1 MGRWT
6 AFGARKISVALVI
19 FTNATFCY
27 ISEIFHRPAQEDQRL
42 SKNEKKNYF
51 DAQEYV
57 NRRLAIRTDQA
68 LQEKNKQFAIDH
80 AKDSRAQLIAYV
92 LQCKEELGH
101 TPNMTEII
109 GGAYIGYR
117 FDGWVKM
124 LQAADLPLHTK
135 EPAHTARKI
144 YRDELKNQAKRLK
157 EEKAA
162 AKIENA
168 AAKEA
173 RADQARE
180 LQSARKERDRVWGE
194 KHQEDTDE
202 QLLSYVKS
210 VAADLGQT
218 PRKSEVTGGEY
229 ICNRIGSWALI
240 CTLAELPLPKE
251 LKPPKKKELLQY
263 LNKRIQAEQIHAG

>member
-1 MGRWT
+1 M
-6 AFGARKISVALVI
+6 
-19 FTNATFCY
+19 
-27 ISEIFHRPAQEDQRL
+27 

-57 NRRLAIRTDQA
+57 NRQLAIRTDRA

-92 LQCKEELGH
+92 LRCKEELGH
-101 TPNMTEII
+101 TPAMNEII

-144 YRDELKNQAKRLK
+144 YRDELKNQAKLLK

-168 AAKEA
+168 TAKEA
-173 RADQARE
+173 RAEQARE
-180 LQSARKERDRVWGE
+180 AQAARKERDRAWGE
-194 KHQEDTDE
+194 EHLGDTDE
-202 QLLSYVKS
+202 QLLSHVKA
-210 VAADLGQT
+210 VAAQLGQT
-218 PRKSEVTGGEY
+218 PRKSEVIGGEY
-229 ICNRIGSWALI
+229 ICKRIGSWALI

-251 LKPPKKKELLQY
+251 LKPPKRKELLQY
-263 LNKRIQAEQIHAG
+263 LSSRDQEEQTHAG

>member
-1 MGRWT
+1 M
-6 AFGARKISVALVI
+6 
-19 FTNATFCY
+19 
-27 ISEIFHRPAQEDQRL
+27 

-57 NRRLAIRTDQA
+57 NRQLAIRTDRV

-101 TPNMTEII
+101 TPAMNEII

-144 YRDELKNQAKRLK
+144 YRDELKNQAKLLK
-157 EEKAA
+157 EKKAA
-162 AKIENA
+162 AKMENT

-173 RADQARE
+173 RAEQARE
-180 LQSARKERDRVWGE
+180 IQAARKERDRAWGE
-194 KHQEDTDE
+194 EHLGDTDE
-202 QLLSYVKS
+202 QLLSHVKT
-210 VAADLGQT
+210 VAAQLGQT
-218 PRKSEVTGGEY
+218 PRKSEVIGGEY
-229 ICNRIGSWALI
+229 ICKRIGSWALI
-240 CTLAELPLPKE
+240 CTLAELPLPKD
-251 LKPPKKKELLQY
+251 LKPPKRKELLQY
-263 LNKRIQAEQIHAG
+263 LNSRDQEEQTHAG

>member
-1 MGRWT
+1 MRL
-6 AFGARKISVALVI
+6 I
-19 FTNATFCY
+19 CY
-27 ISEIFHRPAQEDQRL
+27 ILEISHRPAQEDQSL

-51 DAQEYV
+51 DAQAYV
-57 NRRLAIRTDQA
+57 NRQLASRTDQA

-101 TPNMTEII
+101 TPSMTEII

-135 EPAHTARKI
+135 EPAPTARKI
-144 YRDELKNQAKRLK
+144 YRDELKNQAKLWK

-162 AKIENA
+162 AKVESA
-168 AAKEA
+168 ATKEA
-173 RADQARE
+173 RMEQAKEERGI
-180 LQSARKERDRVWGE
+180 RVERDRIWGE
-194 KHQEDTDE
+194 EYQADTDE
-202 QLLSYVKS
+202 QLLSHVK
-210 VAADLGQT
+210 AIADDLGQT
-218 PRKSEVTGGEY
+218 PRKSEVIGAEY
-229 ICNRIGSWALI
+229 ICKRIGSWALI

-263 LNKRIQAEQIHAG
+263 LSSRNQEE

>member
-1 MGRWT
+1 M
-6 AFGARKISVALVI
+6 
-19 FTNATFCY
+19 
-27 ISEIFHRPAQEDQRL
+27 

-51 DAQEYV
+51 DARAYV
-57 NRRLAIRTDQA
+57 NQQLAIRTDQA

-92 LQCKEELGH
+92 LQCKEELGR
-101 TPNMTEII
+101 TPAMTEII

-124 LQAADLPLHTK
+124 LQAAGLPLHTK
-135 EPAHTARKI
+135 EPDHTARKI
-144 YRDELKNQAKRLK
+144 YRNELKNQAKLLK

-162 AKIENA
+162 ARIQNT

-173 RADQARE
+173 RAEQARE
-180 LQSARKERDRVWGE
+180 AQAARKERDRVWGE
-194 KHQEDTDE
+194 KHREDTDE
-202 QLLSYVKS
+202 QLLSYVKA
-210 VAADLGQT
+210 VASDLGQT
-218 PRKSEVTGGEY
+218 PRKSEVIGGEY
-229 ICNRIGSWALI
+229 ICERIGSWALI

-263 LNKRIQAEQIHAG
+263 LNSHGQEEQIHAG

>member
-1 MGRWT
+1 M
-6 AFGARKISVALVI
+6 
-19 FTNATFCY
+19 
-27 ISEIFHRPAQEDQRL
+27 

-57 NRRLAIRTDQA
+57 NRQLAIRTDQA

-101 TPNMTEII
+101 TPSMTEII

-117 FDGWVKM
+117 FDGWVRM

-144 YRDELKNQAKRLK
+144 YRDELKIQAKLWK
-157 EEKAA
+157 EERAA
-162 AKIENA
+162 AKVESMA
-168 AAKEA
+168 TKEA
-173 RADQARE
+173 RMEQAKEKRE
-180 LQSARKERDRVWGE
+180 IRIERDRIWGE
-194 KHQEDTDE
+194 EHREDTDE
-202 QLLSYVKS
+202 QLLSHVKA
-210 VAADLGQT
+210 VAAELGLT

-229 ICNRIGSWALI
+229 ICKRIGSWALI
-240 CTLAELPLPKE
+240 CTLAGLPLPKE
-251 LKPPKKKELLQY
+251 LKPPKRKELLQY
-263 LNKRIQAEQIHAG
+263 LNKRNQEESINTT

>member
-1 MGRWT
+1 M
-6 AFGARKISVALVI
+6 
-19 FTNATFCY
+19 
-27 ISEIFHRPAQEDQRL
+27 

-57 NRRLAIRTDQA
+57 NRQLAIRTDRA
-68 LQEKNKQFAIDH
+68 LQEKNKRFAIDH

-101 TPNMTEII
+101 TPCMPEII

-117 FDGWVKM
+117 LDGWVKM

-144 YRDELKNQAKRLK
+144 YRDELKNQARLLK

-168 AAKEA
+168 TAKEA
-173 RADQARE
+173 RAEQARE
-180 LQSARKERDRVWGE
+180 TQ
-194 KHQEDTDE
+194 
-202 QLLSYVKS
+202 
-210 VAADLGQT
+210 AA
-218 PRKSEVTGGEY
+218 
-229 ICNRIGSWALI
+229 
-240 CTLAELPLPKE
+240 
-251 LKPPKKKELLQY
+251 
-263 LNKRIQAEQIHAG
+263 

>member
-1 MGRWT
+1 M
-6 AFGARKISVALVI
+6 
-19 FTNATFCY
+19 
-27 ISEIFHRPAQEDQRL
+27 
-42 SKNEKKNYF
+42 SKREKKTYF

-57 NRRLAIRTDQA
+57 NRQLAIRTDKA
-68 LQEKNKQFAIDH
+68 LEEKNKQFGIDH
-80 AKDSRAQLIAYV
+80 AKDSREQLIAYV

-101 TPNMTEII
+101 TPFMTEII

-124 LQAADLPLHTK
+124 LQAANLPLHSK

-144 YRDELKNQAKRLK
+144 YRDELRIQAKLLK

-168 AAKEA
+168 AVKEA
-173 RADQARE
+173 KAEQARE
-180 LQSARKERDRVWGE
+180 EQAARKARDYAWGE
-194 KHQEDTDE
+194 EHREDTDQ
-202 QLLSYVKS
+202 QLLSYVRS
-210 VAADLGQT
+210 IAADLGQT
-218 PRKSEVTGGEY
+218 PRKSEVVGGEY
-229 ICNRIGSWALI
+229 ICRRIGSWALV

-263 LNKRIQAEQIHAG
+263 FSRCNQEEQADTG